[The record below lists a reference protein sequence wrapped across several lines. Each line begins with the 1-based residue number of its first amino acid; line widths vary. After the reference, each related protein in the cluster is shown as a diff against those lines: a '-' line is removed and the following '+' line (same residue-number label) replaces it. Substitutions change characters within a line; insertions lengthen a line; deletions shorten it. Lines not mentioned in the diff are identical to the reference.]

1 MLSKILGLVFVIS
14 LTITANAKSNNELK
28 CADKAVM
35 ATVMKNFKSF
45 SVSTN
50 SCGIKLLNKGVFSE
64 TYIVCTTDETDTME
78 YVTVMD
84 RNCKTLL
91 VTSSNQGEAPAFEND
106 NGLLNA
112 VSCSADEGSG
122 KLSCRK

>member
-1 MLSKILGLVFVIS
+1 MFSKILGLVFVIS
-14 LTITANAKSNNELK
+14 LTLTANAKNTNELK

-35 ATVMKNFKSF
+35 ATVTKNFKSF

-78 YVTVMD
+78 YITVMD
-84 RNCKTLL
+84 KNCKPLL
-91 VTSSNQGEAPAFEND
+91 VTSSNEGEAPAFEND
-106 NGLLNA
+106 KGLLDA
-112 VSCSADEGSG
+112 VSCSIDEGSK
-122 KLSCRK
+122 KLNCHK

>member
-1 MLSKILGLVFVIS
+1 MFSKILGLVFVIS
-14 LTITANAKSNNELK
+14 LTHTAIAKNNTDLK

-45 SVSTN
+45 KVGTN
-50 SCGIKLLNKGVFSE
+50 SCGIKLLNKGIFSE

-84 RNCKTLL
+84 RYCKTLL
-91 VTSSNQGEAPAFEND
+91 VTSSNQGEAPAFDND
-106 NGLLNA
+106 KGLLNA
-112 VSCSADEGSG
+112 VSCSVDEGSG
-122 KLSCRK
+122 KLDCRK